1 MLDFLFQVVQQI
13 LLGLLDGEP
22 GNALKRFPLLTPK
35 LLDFLLQSLGL
46 LELAVELLLFL
57 LVVFAF
63 LVKRFLFLLD
73 ASFLLAD
80 FAAALLELLFG
91 LGTQMNGLLLRLQ
104 GCFFFLC
111 LRTFYCLVD
120 NSPGLNFSLA
130 DFRLRD
136 FFPI

>member
-46 LELAVELLLFL
+46 LELAVELL
-57 LVVFAF
+57 
-63 LVKRFLFLLD
+63 LFLLD

-130 DFRLRD
+130 DLRLRD